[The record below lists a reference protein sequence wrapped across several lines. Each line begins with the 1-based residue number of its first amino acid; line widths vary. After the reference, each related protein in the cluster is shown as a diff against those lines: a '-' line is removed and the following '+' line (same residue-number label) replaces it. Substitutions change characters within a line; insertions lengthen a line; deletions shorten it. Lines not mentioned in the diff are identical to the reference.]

1 MRWVKAGTVRQ
12 WAPQAQVAERR
23 SWLAFPVAA
32 IALVGVAV
40 LLAAASVPLYF
51 LTNQNWLVNG
61 GENVAVAVLFVVAGF
76 VIVRRQP
83 RNPIGWILL
92 VAPAG
97 SQLLPADAGSYA
109 QLAYRPGHRLPMGAV
124 ALLLEYSW
132 AVVALLLLLV
142 ILLFPD
148 GRLPSPRWRPVL
160 WSYLAVIAGVAGC
173 TYAVAVTALA
183 AHPVRLDPGGG
194 LAAVDAP
201 SGSSAWLGRFD
212 QVSFAVLAAFWVSFV
227 AAQVL
232 SWRRSSGD
240 RRQQLKWLMSGAGA
254 LAASQAIIQPV
265 LDFDPGLPDQVQL
278 LLNVLLGLGAAA
290 LPVCLGIAI
299 LRYRLYDI
307 DRIISRTLAYAI
319 VTGLLI
325 GLYAGLVLLATQALS
340 FRTSVAVAASTLA
353 AVALF
358 NPLRRRVQRIVDR
371 RFNRARYDADQTI
384 AAFAARLKDT
394 MDLGAVQDDLA
405 TVVHHALEPV
415 HVSVWTSQQG

>member
-1 MRWVKAGTVRQ
+1 M
-12 WAPQAQVAERR
+12 
-23 SWLAFPVAA
+23 AA
-32 IALVGVAV
+32 IAAAGVTV

-61 GENVAVAVLFVVAGF
+61 GENVAVAVLFAVAGF

-109 QLAYRPGHRLPMGAV
+109 QLAYRPGHRLPLGAV

-160 WSYLAVIAGVAGC
+160 WSYLAVIACVAGC
-173 TYAVAVTALA
+173 TYAAAVTALA
-183 AHPVRLDPGGG
+183 AHPVRVDPGGG
-194 LAAVDAP
+194 LAAVDVP
-201 SGSSAWLGRFD
+201 SGSSAWLARFD
-212 QVSFAVLAAFWVSFV
+212 QVSFPVLAAFWVSFV

-265 LDFDPGLPDQVQL
+265 LNFGPSLPDQVRL

-290 LPVCLGIAI
+290 LPACLGIAV

-325 GLYAGLVLLATQALS
+325 GLYAALVLLATQVLS

-353 AVALF
+353 AAALF
-358 NPLRRRVQRIVDR
+358 NPLRRRVQRMVDR

-394 MDLGAVQDDLA
+394 TDLDAIRNDLA
-405 TVVHHALEPV
+405 TAVHHALEPV

>member
-1 MRWVKAGTVRQ
+1 
-12 WAPQAQVAERR
+12 
-23 SWLAFPVAA
+23 VAA
-32 IALVGVAV
+32 IAAAGVTV

-61 GENVAVAVLFVVAGF
+61 GENVAVAVLFAVAGF

-160 WSYLAVIAGVAGC
+160 WSYLAVIACVAGC
-173 TYAVAVTALA
+173 TYAAAVTALA
-183 AHPVRLDPGGG
+183 AHPVRVDPGGG
-194 LAAVDAP
+194 LAAVDMP
-201 SGSSAWLGRFD
+201 SGSSAWLARFD
-212 QVSFAVLAAFWVSFV
+212 QVSFPVLAAFWVSFV

-265 LDFDPGLPDQVQL
+265 LNFGPGLPDQVRL

-290 LPVCLGIAI
+290 LPACLGIAV

-325 GLYAGLVLLATQALS
+325 GLYAGLVLLATEVLS

-353 AVALF
+353 AAALF
-358 NPLRRRVQRIVDR
+358 NPLRRRVQRMVDR
-371 RFNRARYDADQTI
+371 RFNRTRYDADQTI

-394 MDLGAVQDDLA
+394 TDLDAVRNDLA
-405 TVVHHALEPV
+405 TAVHRALEPV

>member
-1 MRWVKAGTVRQ
+1 
-12 WAPQAQVAERR
+12 
-23 SWLAFPVAA
+23 VAA
-32 IALVGVAV
+32 IAAAGVTV

-61 GENVAVAVLFVVAGF
+61 GENVAVAVFFAVAGF

-109 QLAYRPGHRLPMGAV
+109 RLAYRPGHRLPMGAV

-160 WSYLAVIAGVAGC
+160 WSYLAVIACVAGC
-173 TYAVAVTALA
+173 TYAAAVTALA
-183 AHPVRLDPGGG
+183 AHPVRVDPGGG
-194 LAAVDAP
+194 LAAVDMP
-201 SGSSAWLGRFD
+201 SGSSAWLARFD
-212 QVSFAVLAAFWVSFV
+212 QVSFPVLAAFWVSFV

-265 LDFDPGLPDQVQL
+265 LNFGPGLPDQVRL

-290 LPVCLGIAI
+290 LPACLGIAI

-353 AVALF
+353 AAALF
-358 NPLRRRVQRIVDR
+358 NPLRRRVQRMVDR

-394 MDLGAVQDDLA
+394 MDLDAVQNDLA
-405 TVVHHALEPV
+405 TAVHHALEPV

>member
-1 MRWVKAGTVRQ
+1 
-12 WAPQAQVAERR
+12 
-23 SWLAFPVAA
+23 VAA
-32 IALVGVAV
+32 IAPVGVTV

-61 GENVAVAVLFVVAGF
+61 GKNVAVAVLFAVAGF

-83 RNPIGWILL
+83 RNLIGWILL

-132 AVVALLLLLV
+132 AVVTLLLLLV

-160 WSYLAVIAGVAGC
+160 WSYLAVIACVAGC
-173 TYAVAVTALA
+173 TYAAAVTALA
-183 AHPVRLDPGGG
+183 AHPVRVDPGGG
-194 LAAVDAP
+194 LAAVDVP

-212 QVSFAVLAAFWVSFV
+212 QVSFPVLAAFWVSFV

-265 LDFDPGLPDQVQL
+265 LNFGPGLPDQVQL
-278 LLNVLLGLGAAA
+278 VLNVLLGLGAAA
-290 LPVCLGIAI
+290 LPACLGIAI

-358 NPLRRRVQRIVDR
+358 NPLRRRVQRMVDR

-394 MDLGAVQDDLA
+394 MDLDAVQNDLA
-405 TVVHHALEPV
+405 TAVHHALEPV

>member
-1 MRWVKAGTVRQ
+1 
-12 WAPQAQVAERR
+12 
-23 SWLAFPVAA
+23 
-32 IALVGVAV
+32 
-40 LLAAASVPLYF
+40 
-51 LTNQNWLVNG
+51 
-61 GENVAVAVLFVVAGF
+61 
-76 VIVRRQP
+76 
-83 RNPIGWILL
+83 
-92 VAPAG
+92 
-97 SQLLPADAGSYA
+97 
-109 QLAYRPGHRLPMGAV
+109 MGAV

-132 AVVALLLLLV
+132 AVVTLLLLLV

-160 WSYLAVIAGVAGC
+160 WSYLAVIACVAGC
-173 TYAVAVTALA
+173 TYAAAVTALA
-183 AHPVRLDPGGG
+183 AHPVRVDPGGG
-194 LAAVDAP
+194 LAAVDVP

-212 QVSFAVLAAFWVSFV
+212 QVSFPVLAAFWVSFV

-265 LDFDPGLPDQVQL
+265 LNFGPGLPDQVQL
-278 LLNVLLGLGAAA
+278 VLNVLLGLGAAA
-290 LPVCLGIAI
+290 LPACLGIAI

-358 NPLRRRVQRIVDR
+358 NPLRRRVQRMVDR

-394 MDLGAVQDDLA
+394 MDLDAVQNDLA
-405 TVVHHALEPV
+405 TAVHHALEPV

>member
-240 RRQQLKWLMSGAGA
+240 RRQQLKWLMSGAGV

-290 LPVCLGIAI
+290 LPVCLGIAL

-325 GLYAGLVLLATQALS
+325 GLYAGLVLLPTQALS

>member
-1 MRWVKAGTVRQ
+1 VT
-12 WAPQAQVAERR
+12 
-23 SWLAFPVAA
+23 A
-32 IALVGVAV
+32 IAAAGVTV

-61 GENVAVAVLFVVAGF
+61 GENVAVAVLFAVAGF

-109 QLAYRPGHRLPMGAV
+109 QLAYRPGHRLPLGAV

-160 WSYLAVIAGVAGC
+160 WSYLAVIACVAGC
-173 TYAVAVTALA
+173 TYAAAVTALA
-183 AHPVRLDPGGG
+183 AHPVRVDPGGG
-194 LAAVDAP
+194 LAAVDMP
-201 SGSSAWLGRFD
+201 SGTSAWLARFD
-212 QVSFAVLAAFWVSFV
+212 QVSFPVLAAFWVSFV

-265 LDFDPGLPDQVQL
+265 LNFGPGLPDQVRL
-278 LLNVLLGLGAAA
+278 LLNILLGLGAAA
-290 LPVCLGIAI
+290 LPACLGIAI

-325 GLYAGLVLLATQALS
+325 GLYAALVLLATEVLS
-340 FRTSVAVAASTLA
+340 FRTPVAAAASTLA
-353 AVALF
+353 AAALF
-358 NPLRRRVQRIVDR
+358 NPLRRRVQRMVDR
-371 RFNRARYDADQTI
+371 RFNRARYDADQAI

-394 MDLGAVQDDLA
+394 TDLDAVRNDLA
-405 TVVHHALEPV
+405 TAVHHALEPV

>member
-12 WAPQAQVAERR
+12 SAPQAQVAERR

>member
-1 MRWVKAGTVRQ
+1 
-12 WAPQAQVAERR
+12 
-23 SWLAFPVAA
+23 
-32 IALVGVAV
+32 
-40 LLAAASVPLYF
+40 
-51 LTNQNWLVNG
+51 
-61 GENVAVAVLFVVAGF
+61 VAGF

-160 WSYLAVIAGVAGC
+160 WSYLAVIACVAGC
-173 TYAVAVTALA
+173 TYAAAVTALA
-183 AHPVRLDPGGG
+183 AHPVRVDPGGG
-194 LAAVDAP
+194 LAAVDVP

-212 QVSFAVLAAFWVSFV
+212 QVSFPVLAAFWVSFA

-265 LDFDPGLPDQVQL
+265 LNFGPGLPDQVRL

-290 LPVCLGIAI
+290 LPACLGVAI

-307 DRIISRTLAYAI
+307 DRIISRTVAYAI

-325 GLYAGLVLLATQALS
+325 GLYAGLVLLATEVLS

-358 NPLRRRVQRIVDR
+358 SPLRRRVQRMVDR

-394 MDLGAVQDDLA
+394 TDLDAVRNDLA
-405 TVVHHALEPV
+405 TAVHHALEPV
-415 HVSVWTSQQG
+415 HISVWTSQQD

>member
-12 WAPQAQVAERR
+12 SAPQAQVAVRR
-23 SWLAFPVAA
+23 SWLAFSVAA